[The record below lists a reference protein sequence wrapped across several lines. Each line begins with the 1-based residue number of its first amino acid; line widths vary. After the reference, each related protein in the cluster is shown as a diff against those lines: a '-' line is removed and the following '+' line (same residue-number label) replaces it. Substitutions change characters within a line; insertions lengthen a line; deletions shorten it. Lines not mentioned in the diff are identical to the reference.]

1 MLVLQGPCTSNL
13 SVQCVHD
20 THKPLAYLLGPA
32 NASSERIRLPLGS
45 WVPSFQQ
52 PILWFLNIP

>member
-1 MLVLQGPCTSNL
+1 VLVLQGPCTSNL

-32 NASSERIRLPLGS
+32 NVGSEHIRLPLGS

-52 PILWFLNIP
+52 FCGF